1 MTSYIPGIPG
11 TNTKMTKA
19 YLSAGLAVLT
29 GSASGLGYAM
39 AEQCCQHGSQIVILS
54 DIRQEALDTAVE
66 RLQQQFTNVKV
77 VGFLCDVSVAS
88 SVEQLLFSIQSK
100 FPTVPITFLAAN
112 AGVLLPKST
121 VLTGTMEEWDEA
133 S

>member
-1 MTSYIPGIPG
+1 
-11 TNTKMTKA
+11 MTKA

-121 VLTGTMEEWDEA
+121 VLTGTMEEWEMT
-133 S
+133 